1 MNVQTIMANIAYEDL
16 SGTSTPVTTN
26 PYDGIIQACKNDPVC
41 LDLSA

>member
-1 MNVQTIMANIAYEDL
+1 MANIAYEDL

-41 LDLSA
+41 LDLPA